1 MNKPDILH
9 MIQFI
14 LNEKQISTTS
24 GASTTLLDF
33 IRYQEGLKGTKI
45 GCREGD
51 CGACTV
57 LSGRINSN
65 GVYYASLTS
74 CLTPLANVQESHV
87 VTVEGLSGK
96 SLSRIQEAFVASSAT
111 QCGFCTPGFVVS
123 LSGFVLNSINP
134 DHTKAIEAMD
144 GNICRCTGYKSIEK
158 AALHLISRLKDIPKT
173 NKLEWLINQGFFPE
187 YFLHIKKRLRSL
199 EKLQSDQTVQNQW
212 MGGGTDLYVQKHDE
226 LHDAKL
232 SYIAQLDDFQ
242 GINTDDNDQCIIKGG
257 TNATQLKE
265 HPVLQQRIPQWINYM
280 KLISSTPIRN
290 MGTVA
295 GNFVNA
301 SPIGDLTIIFLALNA
316 KLALKHNNGSQR
328 IIPLKNFY
336 LGYKQLVMSFEER
349 MEEIIFTLPGK
360 NERFHFEKVS
370 KRRHLDI
377 ASVNSAIRLQI
388 GDNTIRSVH
397 CSVGGVAPI
406 PLYLEKTNSFLME
419 KPLTND
425 VIAEAAAVMQSEI
438 SPISDARGTAEYKR
452 LLARQLFYCHFE
464 VLFPEF
470 IQLEKIL

>member
-1 MNKPDILH
+1 

-14 LNEKQISTTS
+14 LNEELISTTT

-33 IRYQEGLKGTKI
+33 IRYQEELKGTKI

-57 LSGRINSN
+57 LAGRINAQ
-65 GVYYASLTS
+65 GMHYESLTS
-74 CLTPLANVQESHV
+74 CLTPLANVHGKHV

-96 SLSRIQEAFVASSAT
+96 SLSRVQEAFVASSAT
-111 QCGFCTPGFVVS
+111 QCGFCTPGFIVS
-123 LSGFVLNSINP
+123 LSGFVLNCIYPNY
-134 DHTKAIEAMD
+134 TKAIEAMD
-144 GNICRCTGYKSIEK
+144 GNICRCTGYKSIER
-158 AALHLISRLKDIPKT
+158 AALHLISYLEDVPKT
-173 NKLEWLINQGFFPE
+173 NKLVWLINEGFLPE
-187 YFLHIKKRLRSL
+187 YFLHIEKRLQSL
-199 EKLQSDQTVQNQW
+199 EKPHKTHAVQNQW

-226 LHDAKL
+226 LHDAQL
-232 SYIAQLDDFQ
+232 SFIAQIDNFQ
-242 GINTDDNDQCIIKGG
+242 GIHIDENDQCIIKAG

-265 HPVLQQRIPQWINYM
+265 HPVLQKRIPQWNNYM

-316 KLALKHNNGSQR
+316 KLALKHNNGSLR
-328 IIPLKNFY
+328 LIPLKEFY
-336 LGYKQLVMSFEER
+336 LGYKHLVMAVEER
-349 MEEIIFTLPGK
+349 IEEIIFTLPGK

-377 ASVNSAIRLQI
+377 ASVNSAIRLQVK
-388 GDNTIRSVH
+388 DNIIKSVH

-406 PLYLEKTNSFLME
+406 PLYLAKTHTFLLK

-425 VIAEAAAVMQSEI
+425 VIAEAAAIMQSEI

-464 VLFPEF
+464 TLFPEI